1 MSLQLKK
8 QASDKFVG
16 EYRRSVLSSKK
27 ALADR
32 ILGFVPSGLI
42 EKMARQLKAAEGPMI
57 LGSGVLQPLTPASP
71 QTAGTDT
78 SQSKTPPSPQTA
90 GTDASQPPAAP
101 PAHPAQSDQSQPK
114 DQPTAYSPPPPPS
127 SGGQAQGA
135 QKPSLAGVV
144 LKMYGLDLQN
154 LPEPPQPPTRY
165 VPQPY
170 FAPFPVLQPT
180 PPQVFYFG
188 PEGMMTPGAPGH
200 KPWQPPPRAM
210 QPAYTPMRPTAEAV
224 EAARQIGRAIG
235 VHPTHLINLAMAY
248 TPTAPSG
255 IGSAHVAAAA
265 QMIHVAN
272 LQARLDK
279 WYQYLKRRN
288 VPDERIMELLAPI
301 RQQYDLAAAELQRM
315 HQEMWDS
322 WRAQQ
327 ESGAP
332 LTYEGTY
339 SLMPSSQSTWT
350 PPDIEKTN
358 R

>member
-42 EKMARQLKAAEGPMI
+42 EKMARQLKAA
-57 LGSGVLQPLTPASP
+57 

-114 DQPTAYSPPPPPS
+114 DQPTVYSPPPPPTS
-127 SGGQAQGA
+127 GSGGQSQ
-135 QKPSLAGVV
+135 PSKQQTELADTILG
-144 LKMYGLDLQN
+144 MFGLDLQN
-154 LPEPPQPPTRY
+154 LPEPPQPDTRY
-165 VPQPY
+165 VPHPHWVPY
-170 FAPFPVLQPT
+170 PVLPPT

-188 PEGMMTPGAPGH
+188 SEGMMTPGAPGH

-350 PPDIEKTN
+350 PPDIGKTN